1 MITLEFLLFILVVLI
16 LTYCEQS
23 LTFLLC
29 HSRKSGARVRGEGR
43 AAKPHNFT
51 LSLAERSSEERTMK
65 NDRPRSIVLIRH
77 NIIRDEGSK
86 ST

>member
-1 MITLEFLLFILVVLI
+1 MITLEFLLFILVLLI
-16 LTYCEQS
+16 LTDCEQS
-23 LTFLLC
+23 LAFLLS
-29 HSRKSGARVRGEGR
+29 HGKRSVRSTREGR

-51 LSLAERSSEERTMK
+51 LSLTERSSEERTIK
-65 NDRPRSIVLIRH
+65 DDRSPSIVLIRP

>member
-1 MITLEFLLFILVVLI
+1 MITLEFLLFILVDD
-16 LTYCEQS
+16 CEQS

-29 HSRKSGARVRGEGR
+29 HSKRSGARVRGER
-43 AAKPHNFT
+43 QIKPHNFT

-77 NIIRDEGSK
+77 NIIRDEGSR